1 MHENRTLIRGDN
13 LEEMRKF
20 PDACIDLIATDPPF
34 NSKRD
39 YFVPYRDEHGKQPD
53 ALVKAFTDTWA
64 WGDAAEDTCKSLIVE
79 EGGQIGAT
87 IQGLQQFL
95 NETPMMAYLVM
106 MAARIVEMHRLLKD
120 TGSLY
125 LHCDPSASHY
135 LKIVLDAI
143 FGISQFQ
150 NEIIWNY
157 HRFSRNSGRRFA
169 RMNDIIF
176 FYSKGNKNTFNFQYA
191 ERRKS
196 SVEEKGWDTVVDKGV
211 KKLLIYDME
220 KVQQA
225 GIDFERY
232 DKVVTTKKLDPAMG
246 QVWSDIQFLNSQAKE
261 RTGYPTQK
269 PVALYKR
276 IVAAS
281 SNEGDLVLDP
291 FCGCGTTLMA
301 AEELGRQWIGIDLTY
316 LATGAVKHQI
326 EKFFPQ
332 LRDSVIVSGTPEDT
346 DTALALA
353 RRDPAGFEEWCVTHV
368 LKFKSNAKK
377 VADGGIDGLY
387 TFPIGKI
394 KGRQAYGKMVAQVK
408 GGGYTLSQIRDFRTA
423 MQNAKADLGVF
434 VVTRKPTR
442 GMLDEVRR
450 AGTYQIDAGGFTVSM
465 PCLQIYQIQ
474 DYFTGILPKLP
485 FGDRQ
490 LL

>member
-1 MHENRTLIRGDN
+1 MKTSETQEYLNLENRRDGLMDQFAQMDELTRADRVERN
-13 LEEMRKF
+13 LEVDRQRIIRSDYFANASTE
-20 PDACIDLIATDPPF
+20 CIDLYTYGFFIATVMTTQAV
-34 NSKRD
+34 NEGIIK
-39 YFVPYRDEHGKQPD
+39 FVAGRNN
-53 ALVKAFTDTWA
+53 
-64 WGDAAEDTCKSLIVE
+64 I
-79 EGGQIGAT
+79 
-87 IQGLQQFL
+87 
-95 NETPMMAYLVM
+95 
-106 MAARIVEMHRLLKD
+106 
-120 TGSLY
+120 
-125 LHCDPSASHY
+125 
-135 LKIVLDAI
+135 
-143 FGISQFQ
+143 
-150 NEIIWNY
+150 
-157 HRFSRNSGRRFA
+157 HRFSRNSERRFA

-176 FYSKGNKNTFNFQYA
+176 FYSKGNENTFNFQYT

-211 KKLLIYDME
+211 RKLLIYDME

-225 GIDFERY
+225 GIDFDRY

-332 LRDSVIVSGTPEDT
+332 LRDSVIVTGTPEDA

-353 RRDPAGFEEWCVTHV
+353 RRDPVGFRRVVCHARVE
-368 LKFKSNAKK
+368 
-377 VADGGIDGLY
+377 IQ
-387 TFPIGKI
+387 I
-394 KGRQAYGKMVAQVK
+394 KCQEGRG
-408 GGGYTLSQIRDFRTA
+408 RWD
-423 MQNAKADLGVF
+423 
-434 VVTRKPTR
+434 
-442 GMLDEVRR
+442 
-450 AGTYQIDAGGFTVSM
+450 
-465 PCLQIYQIQ
+465 
-474 DYFTGILPKLP
+474 
-485 FGDRQ
+485 
-490 LL
+490 